1 MKTIFLIDG
10 AAGTGKSDMVNYLTT
25 KKRNHATLI
34 PKFTTRKQ
42 RRTEK
47 NTKLDL
53 NFPEDSKDQF
63 LERTK
68 DEDFY
73 WYTYGNKELGEEYY
87 GFYKENISEAL
98 KHFAFVLIIVR
109 DHETILEIKR
119 DYNYVQVISVFIYTD
134 KDLIVERLKKDKC
147 TPKEIDDRQDR
158 QPLAWYDY
166 LKHSSSYDEL
176 IINSSKKEEYE
187 LLLEALFNKYSKSQ
201 IDMLS
206 ITPKE
211 TFQIVTPLIGYKNNI
226 QEKLERYPFHKNV
239 FLMMK
244 FRDDNK
250 RVYQYIKKT
259 LAAHNYNCVRA
270 DEPFWDITRNAY
282 NPVAI
287 LYCCKFGIA
296 LFDQPEQG
304 NDYSPNV
311 AYELG
316 MMQNQKK
323 ECLILKSATIK
334 GVPFD
339 LVKELYVTYS
349 DNLELEEVL
358 ENWITK
364 LSD

>member
-176 IINSSKKEEYE
+176 IINSSK
-187 LLLEALFNKYSKSQ
+187 
-201 IDMLS
+201 
-206 ITPKE
+206 
-211 TFQIVTPLIGYKNNI
+211 
-226 QEKLERYPFHKNV
+226 NV
-239 FLMMK
+239 FAPG
-244 FRDDNK
+244 
-250 RVYQYIKKT
+250 
-259 LAAHNYNCVRA
+259 AA
-270 DEPFWDITRNAY
+270 FGAY
-282 NPVAI
+282 SASKAGAHQ
-287 LYCCKFGIA
+287 LGKIA
-296 LFDQPEQG
+296 
-304 NDYSPNV
+304 
-311 AYELG
+311 A
-316 MMQNQKK
+316 
-323 ECLILKSATIK
+323 
-334 GVPFD
+334 
-339 LVKELYVTYS
+339 
-349 DNLELEEVL
+349 LELAEIGVRVNMINADAIFNDQDVSSGLWDVVGPDRMKSRNLDPEGLKEYYRQRNLLKTEVVADHVGNGVVFFASGL
-358 ENWITK
+358 TPTTGATLPVDGGVEGAFPR
-364 LSD
+364 